1 MNRLG
6 DVKVQA
12 GRRWQRARR
21 EHDWLEHV
29 VLAWGRFQSNNAS
42 QYAAA
47 ITYFSF
53 LALFPLLLLG
63 VSVMGFVLHS
73 DQHLQTQLIDNIAKN
88 IPGTLGKTLS
98 DGVNSAIKS
107 RTGVGIVGLV
117 GVLLAGLGW
126 IGNLRQA
133 INAVWGVRSK
143 KQNFVKSRLANLL
156 VLAGLGLGIL
166 VSLGLAT
173 VGTAVTDQIVRAL
186 DLESVTGIGF
196 LLTLAAIVIGVL
208 GDMVIL
214 GWLLIRLPG
223 VEVSRSTAF
232 KTAALAA
239 IGFEVLKIV
248 GTYTIAKSAHSP
260 TLGPF
265 AGLLAVLIWIQLV
278 ARYMLFCAAWS
289 ATATPVASAAATIP
303 AIELTVAPA
312 QPPLRLSPVG
322 VAASLFGA
330 GAATGAGVVSYLR
343 RSRDR

>member
-1 MNRLG
+1 
-6 DVKVQA
+6 
-12 GRRWQRARR
+12 
-21 EHDWLEHV
+21 
-29 VLAWGRFQSNNAS
+29 
-42 QYAAA
+42 
-47 ITYFSF
+47 
-53 LALFPLLLLG
+53 
-63 VSVMGFVLHS
+63 
-73 DQHLQTQLIDNIAKN
+73 
-88 IPGTLGKTLS
+88 
-98 DGVNSAIKS
+98 
-107 RTGVGIVGLV
+107 
-117 GVLLAGLGW
+117 
-126 IGNLRQA
+126 
-133 INAVWGVRSK
+133 VWGVRSK

-248 GTYTIAKSAHSP
+248 GTYTIAKSAHNP

-265 AGLLAVLIWIQLV
+265 AGLLAVLIWIELV
-278 ARYMLFCAAWS
+278 SRFVLFCAAW
-289 ATATPVASAAATIP
+289 TATGAPVPEP
-303 AIELTVAPA
+303 AEQVVELEPVEGGHNEPGG
-312 QPPLRLSPVG
+312 PSPLG
-322 VAASLFGA
+322 VAATLLGLGAAVGA
-330 GAATGAGVVSYLR
+330 GAAIEAQR
-343 RSRDR
+343 RIRNRT